1 MDFTATGLSLGFLI
15 QTNGGNRLR
24 QWKAVVGSGWLLVVG
39 RWPEAHCDT
48 FRERRTKPLT
58 AKGSKFAKRKSL
70 DAKPLTKYN
79 NLAISPNDQGQQPTT
94 AFLLPLTLESRRASW
109 H

>member
-15 QTNGGNRLR
+15 QTNGRNRLR
-24 QWKAVVGSGWLLVVG
+24 QWKAVVGCSSLVAG
-39 RWPEAHCDT
+39 QRHTATPLENA
-48 FRERRTKPLT
+48 EPSPLT

-79 NLAISPNDQGQQPTT
+79 NLAISPNDQGQQGQQPTT
-94 AFLLPLTLESRRASW
+94 AFLLPLT
-109 H
+109 